1 MERDLRPVRQALAP
15 EPRRVLALG
24 LQQARRVQQVGMR
37 PLRDLSAGF
46 VASVLSKSSLA
57 NDLTMPKAA
66 PLPRGHAANFGITLL
81 ACRLEGPL
89 PLLVLT

>member
-1 MERDLRPVRQALAP
+1 MSHRLLDFYTYRSGEKATEKTEYPA
-15 EPRRVLALG
+15 ECT
-24 LQQARRVQQVGMR
+24 
-37 PLRDLSAGF
+37 F
-46 VASVLSKSSLA
+46 VLSKSSLA

-66 PLPRGHAANFGITLL
+66 PLPRGHAAKFGITLL